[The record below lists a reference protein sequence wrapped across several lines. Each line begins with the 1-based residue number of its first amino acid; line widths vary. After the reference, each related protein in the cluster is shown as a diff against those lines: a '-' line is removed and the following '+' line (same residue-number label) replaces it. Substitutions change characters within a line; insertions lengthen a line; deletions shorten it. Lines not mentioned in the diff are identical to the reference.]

1 MNMPAP
7 LSAAQQYDRILRSA
21 KNLRRLSPDV
31 KRPQPTSTWP
41 PENVRLL
48 EQYRAW
54 LLSGGISPASVGRL
68 YLPMAGYVLGLT
80 LKPYLTLDLTA
91 DFQPAIDYVRA
102 KNASANWN
110 HVRVVALDKFR
121 QFLRQQRGQVE
132 IDLGRV
138 DYARYVVGLPAWLV
152 VHLERYYHFMRA
164 HWRPARVEQQSRC
177 FWSSHTVIWRW
188 VCERHAITGSL
199 DLKRQYLLEYV
210 DHLLVAGYAASTI
223 NNHLRTFHAFLLYL
237 QEQDFHIPQA
247 LLEVPFLKQPDRL
260 PRFLTD
266 EQVCQVRDDFEQR
279 VAQAR
284 FPAQRRDALLDRAAF
299 YLMWHG
305 GLRLGEVEEL
315 RLEDL
320 DLPQR
325 KLMVRQG
332 KGQKDRAVYL
342 TDMAVRAVQD
352 YLTVRGQGED
362 DHVFLYRHRPVCK
375 DLLHSRITAAG
386 KRVGVKVTPHQLRHT
401 CATQLLNAGCKI
413 TSIQQQLGHRKL
425 DSTLIYARVHDEAI
439 ASDYY
444 AAMSRIEK
452 SLEIPAKVEDVK
464 EQTSEDTLPRTQLL
478 AVIDQ
483 LAVPQLRNETRLDLV
498 AQMRH
503 LLNGHAPQP
512 TLATVC

>member
-1 MNMPAP
+1 VSTPAAHT
-7 LSAAQQYDRILRSA
+7 AAEAYDRCLRYA
-21 KNLRRLSPDV
+21 KHTRRLSPDV
-31 KRPQPTSTWP
+31 KRPQPTAAWP
-41 PENVRLL
+41 LENVRLL
-48 EQYRAW
+48 EQYRSW
-54 LLSGGISPASVGRL
+54 LMSGGISLALVVRL

-80 LKPYLTLDLTA
+80 LKPHPTLDLVA

-102 KNASANWN
+102 KNVSTEWN

-132 IDLGRV
+132 IDLGLV
-138 DYARYVVGLPAWLV
+138 DHARYVVGLPAWLIE
-152 VHLERYYHFMRA
+152 HLERYHHLLRT
-164 HWRPARVEQQSRC
+164 HWRPARVDQQSLR
-177 FWSSHTVIWRW
+177 FWDIHTRVWRW
-188 VCERHAITGSL
+188 VCVRHAIASPL
-199 DLKRQYLLEYV
+199 DLKRQYVLDYI
-210 DHLLVAGYAASTI
+210 DQMLVAGYAASTI
-223 NNHLRTFHAFLLYL
+223 NTQLRSFHAFLLYL
-237 QEQDFHIPQA
+237 QEQDFRIPQV
-247 LLEVPFLKQPDRL
+247 LLRVPFLKQPDRL

-266 EQVCQVRDDFEQR
+266 EQVRLLRDDFEQR
-279 VAQAR
+279 VTQAR
-284 FPAQRRDALLDRAAF
+284 FAAQRRDALLDRAAF

-332 KGQKDRAVYL
+332 KGRKDRAVYL
-342 TDMAVRAVQD
+342 TDTAARAVQD
-352 YLTVRGQGED
+352 YLGVRGQGED

-386 KRVGVKVTPHQLRHT
+386 RHVGVKVTPHQLRHT

-413 TSIQQQLGHRKL
+413 TSIQQQLGHREIG
-425 DSTLIYARVHDEAI
+425 STLIYARVHDETV

-444 AAMSRIEK
+444 AAMARIEK
-452 SLEIPAKVEDVK
+452 SLEIPAKMESVK
-464 EQTSEDTLPRTQLL
+464 EPTSEDTLPRVQLL

-483 LAVPQLRNETRLDLV
+483 LALPQLCLETRLDLV

-503 LLNGHAPQP
+503 LLNGHTPQP
-512 TLATVC
+512 ALAAVC